1 MHMVWSRTTG
11 FFVRRSE
18 DGGGSSSS
26 APVSC
31 SRERLLVGCVK
42 FCSVNVQDGFIH
54 ARARQTAAVDCGC
67 MGYWLLQIPFGH
79 TLLGG
84 SIVQGNNKKVDGL
97 SDIRSV

>member
-1 MHMVWSRTTG
+1 MVS
-11 FFVRRSE
+11 FM
-18 DGGGSSSS
+18 
-26 APVSC
+26 
-31 SRERLLVGCVK
+31 
-42 FCSVNVQDGFIH
+42 
-54 ARARQTAAVDCGC
+54 RARQTAAVDCGC